1 MDWTDTLKSVAPTV
15 ATALLGPLGGAAV
28 TAIGSIFGV
37 DGATTDKIK
46 KIITDGQMTPEQ
58 VSQLKAL
65 EMQYQDNEKERGF
78 KYAELATDN
87 TKDARQMQST
97 VRSWIPGALA
107 IGVTVGFFGILAAML
122 YGVKVNDNNALLILL
137 GSLGTSWGAVINF
150 YFGSSQSSQAKD
162 ATIFNLKR
170 G

>member
-78 KYAELATDN
+78 KYADLAASN
-87 TKDARQMQST
+87 TKDARQMQSM

-162 ATIFNLKR
+162 ATISNLTR